1 MAVEIVMYGI
11 IAVLCSDILLWEN
24 MLLRNDATLRADVL
38 LRSNDVLRADILLR
52 SNDIPRVNRLVM
64 LIIVYVASTKH
75 TQNLLYPPPR
85 EGEGGIVRMIV
96 IYIYLYI
103 TLRQYGILLLISV

>member
-1 MAVEIVMYGI
+1 MAAEIVMYGI
-11 IAVLCSDILLWEN
+11 IAVLCSDIVLWEN
-24 MLLRNDATLRADVL
+24 MLLRNDATLRAD
-38 LRSNDVLRADILLR
+38 ILLR
-52 SNDIPRVNRLVM
+52 SDDVLRVNRLVM

-103 TLRQYGILLLISV
+103 TLRQYDLLLLVLV